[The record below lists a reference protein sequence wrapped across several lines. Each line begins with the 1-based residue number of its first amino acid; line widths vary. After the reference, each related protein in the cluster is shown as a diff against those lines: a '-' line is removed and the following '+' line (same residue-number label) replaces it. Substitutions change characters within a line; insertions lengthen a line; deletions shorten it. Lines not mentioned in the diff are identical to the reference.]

1 MSISLLDNL
10 SIKKKSPNVERDLF
24 NTIEEM
30 VAFSENYLPDVF
42 ECNVKE
48 DGNRYRYNVSNS
60 VDEVLGKWRLVGGN
74 ADVSLEEYYKKEE
87 IDTLTSNFVTK
98 EDGKGLSTNDFTTLE
113 KDKLATL
120 ENYEDAEL
128 QTRVGAA
135 EQSLTDVKAAVGT
148 GTLNT
153 TDKTLIGAVNELKAK
168 TDDTSVADR
177 VAVNEA
183 AIAII
188 NGDNSVT
195 GSIKKSVATCL
206 TDSKAYTDL
215 QIKKMSENA
224 AITCDEK
231 PTYFA
236 GTITYIKDG
245 EVKTTEETSAWFY
258 YTQDEQLMQTIFIED
273 IDGEVTEKTI
283 VSAGGV
289 DFEDY
294 VSKTN
299 DVVSTYSGDEAD
311 GSKIP
316 DISAMQALE
325 QKVNTEIEARVKTA
339 DIYDGT
345 DSTSTTVPLSANTGK
360 VLKEAVDTKLDKTFV
375 GDESANKHLVTDSMG
390 NVTLGSYDET
400 IDAAS
405 ANAPQSKVVK
415 VELDKKMNILQD
427 VAKAGYVSVVGED
440 GNMTLVPGNSIGGT
454 AESVKYSNESYPELT
469 NVDLAI
475 DKILAKIYYVVP
487 EILSFTMT
495 PSTTEYEMGTVI
507 PAGTLTFGWSV
518 NKEIKNQAL
527 TDCQITVDDRS
538 AVYGSDLS
546 ATKTFILNISDGE
559 KTATS
564 TKKVSFLNKVYWGN
578 AAEPAEYNSDFV
590 LGLTNSKL
598 ATSSKADYAF
608 NAGTGE
614 YGYFAVP
621 KTMKF
626 SSIWVNGFQ
635 ADVEEVATISFT
647 NSVGYSSSYTILRT
661 SKTGLGAFTATVK

>member
-10 SIKKKSPNVERDLF
+10 SIKKKSPNVDRDLF

-60 VDEVLGKWRLVGGN
+60 VDEALGKWRLVGGN

-113 KDKLATL
+113 KDKLASL

-128 QTRVGAA
+128 QTRLGTA
-135 EQSLTDVKAAVGT
+135 EQSLSDIKVAVGT

-153 TDKTLIGAVNELKAK
+153 TDKTLIGAVNELKTK

-188 NGDNSVT
+188 NGDSSVN
-195 GSIKKSVATCL
+195 GSIKKTVATCL

-215 QIKKMSENA
+215 QIKKMSESA
-224 AITCDEK
+224 AINCDEK
-231 PTYFA
+231 PTYFD

-245 EVKTTEETSAWFY
+245 DVKTTTDTATWFY
-258 YTQDEQLMQTIFIED
+258 YTADEKLMQTIFIED
-273 IDGEVTEKTI
+273 VDGGVTEQSI

-325 QKVNTEIEARVKTA
+325 QKVKTDIDERVKTT

-345 DSTSTTVPLSANTGK
+345 DSTSTIVPLSANTGK
-360 VLKEAVDTKLDKTFV
+360 VLKEAVDTKLDKTFT

-415 VELDKKMNILQD
+415 SELDKKLNIQQD
-427 VAKAGYVSVVGED
+427 VSKAGYISVVGED
-440 GNMTLVPGNSIGGT
+440 GNLTLVPGSTIGGV
-454 AESVKYSNESYPELT
+454 AESVKYTNDAYPDLS
-469 NVDLAI
+469 NVDLAL
-475 DKILAKIYYVVP
+475 DKILAKIYYVAP
-487 EILSFTMT
+487 EILSFTMN
-495 PSTTEYEMGTVI
+495 PATTDYEMGTVI
-507 PAGTLTFGWSV
+507 PADTLTFSWSV

-527 TDCQITVDDRS
+527 TDCSVTVDDRS

-546 ATKTFILNISDGE
+546 STKTFILNISDGE
-559 KTATS
+559 KTATAS
-564 TKKVSFLNKVYWGN
+564 KKINFLNKVYWGN
-578 AAEPAEYNSDFV
+578 AAEPAEYNSAFV
-590 LGLTNSKL
+590 LGLVNSKL
-598 ATSSKADYAF
+598 ASSSKGDYNF
-608 NAGTGE
+608 NVGTGE

-647 NSVGYSSSYTILRT
+647 NSVNYSSSYTILRT